1 MRIAVAATP
10 DVAIP
15 SLEALL
21 SSSHEIV
28 SIVTQPDKPS
38 GRGLDLTASPVA
50 RWAESK
56 ELALFKPTTDPE
68 IIEALAQVEVLIT
81 IGYGKI
87 LSQQILDI
95 PSRCSLNLHFSL
107 LPRWRGAA
115 PVQRAIEAGD
125 SLTGVTVFELDQGMD
140 TGPIYTMKKFALDS
154 DISSDELFSELALIG
169 PEALLESLDLIQ
181 RGIKPSPQGNSE
193 ITRAMKLTSE
203 QGRVDWTLPAEKV
216 SAHIR
221 AFTSNPGAWTEFR
234 GQKLRV
240 QFPTISSHELAPG
253 ELQVIDKDLFV
264 GTGSQ
269 SIHLGFI
276 TSPGKARME
285 SKSWLNGARILDGEF
300 FG

>member
-10 DVAIP
+10 DVALP

-21 SSSHEIV
+21 HSSHEII
-28 SIVTQPDKPS
+28 SIITQPDKPA

-50 RWAESK
+50 RWAQKQGIPLVKPISVSEISQ
-56 ELALFKPTTDPE
+56 ALVN
-68 IIEALAQVEVLIT
+68 VEVLVT

-87 LSQQILDI
+87 LPQQILDI
-95 PSRCSLNLHFSL
+95 PTRCSLNLHFSL

-125 SLTGVTVFELDQGMD
+125 LVTGVTVFELDQGMD
-140 TGPIYTMKKFALDS
+140 TGPIYTVKKFALDS
-154 DISSDELFSELALIG
+154 NISSDDLFSELSLIG
-169 PEALLESLDLIQ
+169 PEALLESLELIEK
-181 RGIKPSPQGNSE
+181 GIKPTAQNNSE
-193 ITRAMKLTSE
+193 STRAMKLTSE
-203 QGRVDWTLPAEKV
+203 QGRIDWTFPAERV

-240 QFPTISSHELAPG
+240 ESPSISSHVLAPG
-253 ELQVIDKDLFV
+253 ELKVIEKDLYV
-264 GTGSQ
+264 GTKSLA
-269 SIHLGFI
+269 IHLGFI
-276 TSPGKARME
+276 TSPGKTRME
-285 SKSWLNGARILDGEF
+285 SKSWLNGARILEGES

>member
-269 SIHLGFI
+269 
-276 TSPGKARME
+276 
-285 SKSWLNGARILDGEF
+285 
-300 FG
+300 